1 MGRYELS
8 ERYEAAMQEVLD
20 RLSADE
26 LDKAR
31 FDDLRCKLLELI
43 ESLPEEN
50 PAVTPLYG
58 IYSSL
63 CPLFSHIR
71 R

>member
-31 FDDLRCKLLELI
+31 FDDLRCRLLELI

-50 PAVTPLYG
+50 PAVPTLYAL
-58 IYSSL
+58 YSSM
-63 CPLFSHIR
+63 CPLFSHIQR
-71 R
+71 

>member
-43 ESLPEEN
+43 RL
-50 PAVTPLYG
+50 
-58 IYSSL
+58 
-63 CPLFSHIR
+63 
-71 R
+71 

>member
-31 FDDLRCKLLELI
+31 FDDLRCRLLELI
-43 ESLPEEN
+43 ESLSEEN
-50 PAVTPLYG
+50 PAVPTLYAL
-58 IYSSL
+58 YSSM
-63 CPLFSHIR
+63 CPLFSHIQR
-71 R
+71 